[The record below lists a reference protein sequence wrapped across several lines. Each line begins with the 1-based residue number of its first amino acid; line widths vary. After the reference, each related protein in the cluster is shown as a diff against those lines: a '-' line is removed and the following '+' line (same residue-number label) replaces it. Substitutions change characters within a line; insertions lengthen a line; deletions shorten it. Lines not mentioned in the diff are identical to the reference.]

1 MTKEKR
7 IRFTLRLTN
16 NLIEDLRKEANKQGV
31 SINALILNI
40 LWEWLEKNI
49 ENWIG
54 GGNVMNISN
63 TDKNKFQN
71 GFLNLVYKN
80 GIPCIEIIS
89 KEKNNLTNKDSKGYF

>member
-1 MTKEKR
+1 MPE
-7 IRFTLRLTN
+7 RLSI
-16 NLIEDLRKEANKQGV
+16 LLKEASTQKGLCQN
-31 SINALILNI
+31 SLILNI
-40 LWEWLEKNI
+40 LWEWTENHI